1 MSTALGG
8 PPVAPG
14 RPPEQDDERPSNAVV
29 SATGS
34 AEPRTCAKCGSPLA
48 PDQDWCLQCGAA
60 ASGALGPPMWRSTGA
75 VFAALG
81 VLAIGAA
88 AAAVAALNQHAPA
101 RRTVTNIVAQT
112 PPPATP
118 PATTTPTQPP
128 ATPPAAAK
136 QASPQAPAKLPKIP
150 LTASTPT
157 TTTPPPVQNTPSG
170 ANTESSGSSGTSGG
184 ETGSSGGGSEG
195 GSSTPSA
202 ILLDTDAASTYNPYG
217 YPASYFGDPSR
228 TIDGDHGTR
237 WTAQV
242 DPANAPAMAEGV
254 LIDLKARKRLS
265 ALQLISPSKGM
276 LVQVYG
282 STAAKA
288 PASITE
294 KAWVPLTAPLVL
306 KKGNTHFKL
315 RKSKQAFRFVTVWIS
330 RAPASAVG
338 TPTAPGQV
346 GIGEIELFPAS

>member
-8 PPVAPG
+8 PPVAP
-14 RPPEQDDERPSNAVV
+14 ERPEPDDSTPSDAATP
-29 SATGS
+29 ATGPDES
-34 AEPRTCAKCGSPLA
+34 RTCAKCGSPLA

-112 PPPATP
+112 PSPATP
-118 PATTTPTQPP
+118 PATTTTPTPPP
-128 ATPPAAAK
+128 ATPPAAGK
-136 QASPQAPAKLPKIP
+136 QASPPAPAKLPKIP

-157 TTTPPPVQNTPSG
+157 TTIPPPAQNTPSG

-202 ILLDTDAASTYNPYG
+202 VLLDTDAASTYNPYG
-217 YPASYFGDPSR
+217 YPASDFGDPSR
-228 TIDGDHGTR
+228 TIDGDHGTT

-254 LIDLKARKRLS
+254 LIDLKARKPLS
-265 ALQLISPSKGM
+265 ALQLISRSKGM

-282 STAAKA
+282 STAAKP

-338 TPTAPGQV
+338 TPTAPGRV